1 MVANS
6 KLKSVEV
13 ESSKLRK
20 DLIEAMDKTDKVKE
34 KIKELSKEL
43 KVEKML
49 VIQKDK
55 EIQAVLLRTDAE
67 REKVIQQ
74 FMKSKHFSDLQFI
87 QYFKGF
93 KLLCKWTMNHHN
105 QVMDFSNLNFE
116 AIDNKVLADEA
127 KE

>member
-6 KLKSVEV
+6 KLKSIEV

-74 FMKSKHFSDLQFI
+74 FMKSKHFSDLKFI

-93 KLLCKWTMNHHN
+93 ELLCKWTMNHHN

-116 AIDNKVLADEA
+116 AIDNKILADEA

>member
-6 KLKSVEV
+6 KLKSVED

-20 DLIEAMDKTDKVKE
+20 DLIEAMDKTDKAKE

-55 EIQAVLLRTDAE
+55 EIQVVLLRTDAE
-67 REKVIQQ
+67 REKVVQQ

-93 KLLCKWTMNHHN
+93 ELLCKWMMNHHN

-116 AIDNKVLADEA
+116 AIDNKVLANEA

>member
-1 MVANS
+1 MVANP
-6 KLKSVEV
+6 KLKTVEV

-74 FMKSKHFSDLQFI
+74 FMKSKHFSDLKFI

-93 KLLCKWTMNHHN
+93 ELLCKWTMNHHN

>member
-93 KLLCKWTMNHHN
+93 ELLCKWTMNHHN

>member
-6 KLKSVEV
+6 KLKSIEV

-93 KLLCKWTMNHHN
+93 ELLCKWTMNHHN

>member
-55 EIQAVLLRTDAE
+55 EIQAVLLRTDA
-67 REKVIQQ
+67 
-74 FMKSKHFSDLQFI
+74 
-87 QYFKGF
+87 
-93 KLLCKWTMNHHN
+93 
-105 QVMDFSNLNFE
+105 
-116 AIDNKVLADEA
+116 
-127 KE
+127 

>member
-6 KLKSVEV
+6 KLKSIEV

-74 FMKSKHFSDLQFI
+74 FMKSKHFSDLKFI

-93 KLLCKWTMNHHN
+93 ELLCKWTMNHHN